1 MEASLPQRRR
11 LTTKYITLMKQAR
24 ETTSRKEAKKLIN
37 QATEVREKFGNEFRY
52 DYSGL
57 N

>member
-1 MEASLPQRRR
+1 MTE
-11 LTTKYITLMKQAR
+11 LTTKYIKLMKQAE

-37 QATEVREKFGNEFRY
+37 QATEARERMGDEFRY